1 MLEIHD
7 DEIFTQ
13 VIHFEVDPGKQA
25 ALIDAIASEVERWVR
40 HRRGFVSSALH
51 ASHDGKRSETD
62 FCGFTNDPE
71 TKQLGMVIRAIGP
84 VKGPDATSY
93 RIAHTV
99 GPA

>member
-1 MLEIHD
+1 M
-7 DEIFTQ
+7 T
-13 VIHFEVDPGKQA
+13 
-25 ALIDAIASEVERWVR
+25 ST
-40 HRRGFVSSALH
+40 LH
-51 ASHDGKRSETD
+51 ASHDGRHVLNYAQWRSETD
-62 FCGFTNDPE
+62 FHGFTNDPE